1 MNDFTEKQLTKFRPV
16 YAVKENRIK
25 ILSRPS
31 LICPRCILRTATAA
45 RGDESHC
52 IPLAKMLR
60 GMHPPAVDA
69 PAGGN
74 GSDRIYPRVRV
85 DPQSSTR
92 YRHRPTVNEENV
104 ALKLGQ
110 SDAAFVDTH
119 LADAFVFCFSTEIN
133 KIKIREQ
140 K

>member
-1 MNDFTEKQLTKFRPV
+1 MYSVHWR
-16 YAVKENRIK
+16 
-25 ILSRPS
+25 
-31 LICPRCILRTATAA
+31 
-45 RGDESHC
+45 
-52 IPLAKMLR
+52 
-60 GMHPPAVDA
+60 HPPRPWNTPDTT
-69 PAGGN
+69 GGN

-133 KIKIREQ
+133 QINFREQ
-140 K
+140 KSLIVSW